1 MSIGFLLNIVIGLVV
16 LLVVVL
22 IAKSIYSIGPTEVG
36 LVRKRLGTKLTGNN
50 PLAFKGEAGYQAE
63 LLMPGLRFKLC
74 PIYAVVKHPWVQVP
88 AGQIG
93 VVIAQ
98 VGEATP
104 IGAKSGVFKPEFGNF
119 TNVSGFVAN
128 GGQKGVQR
136 PVLSPGMLAPVHPVA
151 FLVITKPQV
160 FGVPITDAYRKLAEE
175 KGRLTFEAF
184 GLDEKQLEV
193 TRIAPR
199 PAESGKV
206 ADMIGI
212 ITTLEGQPLQAGAIA
227 SRLGTF
233 DDVAELEKKPE
244 TTDFQMIAA
253 ILGSKNTLHNNYQD
267 FQQFLDAGGKI
278 GLQHDPLLYGA
289 YNLNPFL
296 VRVEQVP
303 MLVVEQGQVAVI
315 KAYVGLPTQDTSG
328 ADFKFGSLVRPG
340 HQGIW
345 QESLRTG
352 KYPINPRIYDAKV
365 VLTSILKLDWA
376 KDVTGAHGLDARLEP
391 IIAKS
396 NEGFVFSID
405 LQVLIHVPDTK
416 APRVISMVGSMENLV
431 NEVLQAAVGNL
442 FRDKIGG
449 MEAIKFIQTRQLVQE
464 EAFAYIQRKLAE
476 YEIETR
482 GVYIQDVVYPPA
494 LVTVLT
500 EREVAHQQVETF
512 KMQRQAQDQRIETEK
527 ARGTADMQA
536 QLAQSSVGVDIKK
549 NNAEARKAEA
559 DGEATY
565 IERTGTAQGAQ
576 VRAIGLAR
584 AEAYRKQ
591 VEALG
596 PGATALVNS
605 VEALAKSSVPFMP
618 TTLVAG
624 SGGSTSGVLEGLGA
638 LLMQKV
644 SPAAITSEAKPAAT
658 DAGKPSA
665 AEAVKPAAAEA
676 VKPAAAPAPPANPRK
691 A

>member
-1 MSIGFLLNIVIGLVV
+1 MTGPDGLIWFSIVVALSVLATVLV
-16 LLVVVL
+16 
-22 IAKSIYSIGPTEVG
+22 SFYSIGPTQIG
-36 LVRKRLGTKLTGNN
+36 LVRKRFGRKLPGNN
-50 PLAFKGEAGYQAE
+50 PVAFEGEAGYQAE
-63 LLMPGLRFKLC
+63 LLMPGLRFKFK
-74 PIYAVVKHPWVQVP
+74 PFSTVTKHPWVQVP

-98 VGEATP
+98 VGKPTP
-104 IGAKSGVFKPEFGNF
+104 IGAKSAKYDPAFGNF
-119 TNVSGFVAN
+119 TDFRIFVEK
-128 GGQKGVQR
+128 GGEKGVQR
-136 PVLSPGMLAPVHPVA
+136 PVLSPGTLAPIHPVA

-160 FGVPITDAYRKLAEE
+160 FGVPVSDEYKSLAD
-175 KGRLTFEAF
+175 KNVLGYEAF
-184 GLDEKQLEV
+184 GLEDWQLDV
-193 TRIAPR
+193 TRIAPK
-199 PAESGKV
+199 PAGESGKV
-206 ADMIGI
+206 VDMIGV
-212 ITTLEGQPLQAGAIA
+212 ITALDGEPLPAGAIA
-227 SRLGTF
+227 SRLGGF
-233 DDVAELEKKPE
+233 KDVSEFEGQAGI
-244 TTDFQMIAA
+244 TDFQLMGM
-253 ILGSKNTLHNNYQD
+253 ILGSKNDQHNNYQD
-267 FQQFLDAGGKI
+267 FQKFLEAGGKI

-345 QESLRTG
+345 QEALRTG
-352 KYPINPRIYDAKV
+352 KYPINPRIYDAKL

-449 MEAIKFIQTRQLVQE
+449 MEAITFIQTRQIVQE
-464 EAFAYIQRKLAE
+464 QAFNYIQEKLAE

-482 GVYIQDVVYPPA
+482 GVYIQDVIYPEQ

-500 EREVAHQQVETF
+500 QREVAHQEVETF

-527 ARGTADMQA
+527 ARGTADMQVD
-536 QLAQSSVGVDIKK
+536 LAKSKVGVDIQTNK
-549 NNAEARKAEA
+549 AEARMKEAE
-559 DGEATY
+559 GEAKY
-565 IERTGTAQGAQ
+565 IEQTGTARGAE
-576 VRAIGLAR
+576 VRAVGLAN
-584 AEAYRKQ
+584 AEAYRRQ

-596 PGATALVNS
+596 KGPTALVNAIK
-605 VEALAKSSVPFMP
+605 ALAVGNTAFMP
-618 TTLVAG
+618 KILVVGNG
-624 SGGSTSGVLEGLGA
+624 SNQGVLESLGA
-638 LLMQKV
+638 MLMDKLDTS
-644 SPAAITSEAKPAAT
+644 SPDSNSPNPVNSQSDSAT
-658 DAGKPSA
+658 PSSTA
-665 AEAVKPAAAEA
+665 
-676 VKPAAAPAPPANPRK
+676 
-691 A
+691 

>member
-1 MSIGFLLNIVIGLVV
+1 MFDGLISPSLLVQG
-16 LLVVVL
+16 VVVL
-22 IAKSIYSIGPTEVG
+22 CLFVLIVLLGRSVYSIGPTEVG
-36 LVRKRLGTKLTGNN
+36 LVRKRFGARLSGDN
-50 PLAFKGEAGYQAE
+50 PIAFKGEAGYQSE
-63 LLMPGLRFKLC
+63 LLMPGLRFKFCL
-74 PIYAVVKHPWVQVP
+74 IYAVAKHPWVQVP

-98 VGEATP
+98 VGAATP
-104 IGAKSGVFKPEFGNF
+104 IGSKSGIYRQEFGNF
-119 TNVSGFVAN
+119 TDAAMFVAN

-136 PVLSPGMLAPVHPVA
+136 PVLSPGMLAPIHPVA

-160 FGVPITDAYRKLAEE
+160 FGVPITDAYLQLANTS
-175 KGRLTFEAF
+175 GGLTFAAF
-184 GLDEKQLEV
+184 GLDERQLEV

-199 PAESGKV
+199 PADAGKV
-206 ADMIGI
+206 VDMIGI
-212 ITTLEGQPLQAGAIA
+212 VTTLEGQPLPAGAIA
-227 SRLGTF
+227 SRLGSF
-233 DDVAELEKKPE
+233 DDVAELEKNPA
-244 TTDFQMIAA
+244 TTDFQLIAA

-267 FQQFLDAGGKI
+267 FQQFLDAGGRI

-352 KYPINPRIYDAKV
+352 KYPINPRIYDPKV

-449 MEAIKFIQTRQLVQE
+449 MEAIKFIQTRQTVQE
-464 EAFAYIQRKLAE
+464 EAFAYIQKKLCE

-482 GVYIQDVVYPPA
+482 GVYIQDVIYPPE
-494 LVTVLT
+494 LVSVLT
-500 EREVAHQQVETF
+500 QREVAHQEVETF

-536 QLAQSSVGVDIKK
+536 QLAQSAVGVDIKK

-559 DGEATY
+559 DGESTY

-576 VRAIGLAR
+576 VRAVGLAR
-584 AEAYRKQ
+584 AEAYQKQ
-591 VEALG
+591 VAALG
-596 PGATALVNS
+596 PGATALVNA
-605 VEALAKSSVPFMP
+605 VEALSRSNVPFMP
-618 TTLVAG
+618 NTLVTGGNG
-624 SGGSTSGVLEGLGA
+624 SANGVLEGLGA

-644 SPAAITSEAKPAAT
+644 
-658 DAGKPSA
+658 GPSA
-665 AEAVKPAAAEA
+665 APGAI
-676 VKPAAAPAPPANPRK
+676 AAAPDPGPATKEASKPADPPPSSAKSGK

>member
-1 MSIGFLLNIVIGLVV
+1 
-16 LLVVVL
+16 
-22 IAKSIYSIGPTEVG
+22 
-36 LVRKRLGTKLTGNN
+36 
-50 PLAFKGEAGYQAE
+50 
-63 LLMPGLRFKLC
+63 
-74 PIYAVVKHPWVQVP
+74 
-88 AGQIG
+88 
-93 VVIAQ
+93 
-98 VGEATP
+98 
-104 IGAKSGVFKPEFGNF
+104 
-119 TNVSGFVAN
+119 
-128 GGQKGVQR
+128 
-136 PVLSPGMLAPVHPVA
+136 VA

-160 FGVPITDAYRKLAEE
+160 FGVPVSDEYRKLAEA
-175 KGRLTFEAF
+175 KDGLTVAAF
-184 GLDEKQLEV
+184 GLEAMQLEV
-193 TRIAPR
+193 TRIAPK
-199 PAESGKV
+199 PAEGGKV
-206 ADMIGI
+206 LDMIGI
-212 ITTLEGQPLQAGAIA
+212 VTTLDGEPLPAGAIA
-227 SRLGTF
+227 SRLGKF
-233 DDVAELEKKPE
+233 EDVEELEKKDGV
-244 TTDFQMIAA
+244 TDFQLMGL
-253 ILGSKNTLHNNYQD
+253 ILGSKNDLHNNYQD
-267 FQQFLDAGGKI
+267 FQKFLDAGGKI

-328 ADFKFGSLVRPG
+328 VDFKFGSLVRPG

-345 QESLRTG
+345 QEALRTG

-365 VLTSILKLDWA
+365 VLTAILKLDWA
-376 KDVTGAHGLDARLEP
+376 KNVTGAHGLDAHLEP

-449 MEAIKFIQTRQLVQE
+449 MEAIKFIQTRQTVQE
-464 EAFAYIQRKLAE
+464 EAFDYIQRKLAE

-482 GVYIQDVVYPPA
+482 GVYIQDVIYPVE

-500 EREVAHQQVETF
+500 QREVAHQEVETF

-536 QLAQSSVGVDIKK
+536 PLAQSAVGVEIRK

-596 PGATALVNS
+596 QGATALVNS
-605 VEALAKSSVPFMP
+605 VDALSKSCVPFMP
-618 TTLVAG
+618 DTLVVG
-624 SGGSTSGVLEGLGA
+624 SGGSGGGVLEGLAA
-638 LLMQKV
+638 LLMNKLAPGTTASAPTPVAQP
-644 SPAAITSEAKPAAT
+644 SPAS
-658 DAGKPSA
+658 PSA
-665 AEAVKPAAAEA
+665 T
-676 VKPAAAPAPPANPRK
+676 
-691 A
+691 